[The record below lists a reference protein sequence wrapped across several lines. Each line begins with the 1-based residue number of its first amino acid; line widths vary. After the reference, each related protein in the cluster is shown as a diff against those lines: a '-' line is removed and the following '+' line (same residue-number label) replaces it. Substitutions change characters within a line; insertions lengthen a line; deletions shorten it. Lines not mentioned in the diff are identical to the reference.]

1 MPDNS
6 SLGGVQSPSA
16 SDTSSSAGTAANAAA
31 PGGVEQEMQKE
42 RLVKFGGIGIAVL
55 IVLLVA
61 YHFATGSAAPV
72 TTSTS
77 TVGIDYNINSC
88 TSITSP
94 GTYYLVSNIT
104 TSIASGPCINVA
116 ADNVKLIGEQHG
128 IIGNGPFTVNS
139 APSYGIWIDSHSGI
153 VISNLTVTKFSYGIF
168 LNASNDNMVNNVT
181 VHNSTRSGVYIYDSH
196 YNQLNGDRIVST
208 VANGGLNITLGSN
221 NTVSKSFVEY
231 NFGLGMSLTNTTGT
245 QITGSAF
252 IGNPTD
258 LACYGNAVYTKS
270 NKFQDSTCFQNS
282 LCNFAYCSGNNNQS
296 LITKVSL
303 PRTID
308 SCGSI
313 NSGGAY
319 SLTSDIS
326 LSNYMNTSITQG
338 VDSPC
343 ILINASNV
351 YLACS
356 GHNITNAHYGV
367 LARKGTFNDTVV
379 GCGFQNDTYGMM
391 LANLVKFQVHAISL
405 RNNKYGLYVIYSTDG
420 NVTNVTASK
429 NRYGAYVNGST
440 YVTMTGIHAT
450 NNTNGVFID
459 NSTDVYFNALEA
471 LQNKGVDLYCT
482 ANVYNST
489 LLSIENSQCGSSDCA
504 WAPSCPVRRLPGLA
518 LYPITGC
525 TLIDVPGTYEVPQP
539 IISPRTGICIN
550 IESSNVTLSCRANS
564 TIFSSKNTGTAFGIS
579 NASNVSISGCDV
591 GSFSNGFLA
600 TNVSG
605 LTISGSNVSKTVTG
619 FNISNGEGIKL
630 LSDYVSSFAAYG
642 FRLLKVNN
650 SMLENDNAAYGP
662 SGSGFWLSGAF
673 NNSVINSTSKYGA
686 YGMYLTNS
694 RNNQIYNNSMLSSS
708 AYDYYCA
715 NGSGGVLDQSNGINY
730 GVSKFKC
737 LWLSEV
743 PYASAQNICSLM
755 TSPDTIVLSQD
766 MLYKY
771 GSTCLDLYTQGNTSA
786 SGTVINCAGHTIR
799 ATDGGSFVSA
809 VNTSA
814 TVENCV
820 LIGFTDP
827 INFTSGRQVSEI
839 KILNDTIASTSGT
852 AIRVNGASSS
862 EISYNNITGALSGIM
877 LNNINQSVVKDNYVH
892 GASNGIYVSNGISTQ
907 VINNTVN
914 SSASGLAIVNSQ
926 GMTDL
931 GNKVS

>member
-6 SLGGVQSPSA
+6 SLGGFQPPSA
-16 SDTSSSAGTAANAAA
+16 PNATSGAGAAPNAASQT
-31 PGGVEQEMQKE
+31 GVEQEMQKDK
-42 RLVKFGGIGIAVL
+42 LVKFGGIGVAAL
-55 IVLLVA
+55 IVLLIV
-61 YHFATGSAAPV
+61 YHFATGLAAPV

-77 TVGIDYNINSC
+77 TMGINYNINSC

-94 GTYYLVSNIT
+94 GTYYIVDNIT

-116 ADNVKLIGEQHG
+116 ADNVKLVGEQHG
-128 IIGNGPFTVNS
+128 IIGNGPFTV
-139 APSYGIWIDSHSGI
+139 AGTPSYGIWVDSHSGVI
-153 VISNLTVTKFSYGIF
+153 ISNLTVAKFSYGIF
-168 LNASNDNMVNNVT
+168 LNTSNDNMINNVT
-181 VHNSTRSGVYIYDSH
+181 IHNSTRSGVYIYDSH
-196 YNQLNGDRIVST
+196 YNQLNGDHIVST

-245 QITGSAF
+245 QISGSAF
-252 IGNPTD
+252 IGNPVD

-270 NKFQDSTCFQNS
+270 NRFQGSTCFQNN

-303 PRTID
+303 PTTID

-313 NSGGAY
+313 NSGGTY
-319 SLTSDIS
+319 SLTSDLS
-326 LSNYMNTSITQG
+326 LSDYMNTSITQG
-338 VDSPC
+338 VDAPC

-351 YLACS
+351 YLTCA
-356 GHNITNAHYGV
+356 GHNITDAHFGV
-367 LARKGTFNDTVV
+367 LAEKGTFNDTVV

-391 LANLVKFQVHAISL
+391 MANLVKFQVHGISL
-405 RNNKYGLYVIYSTDG
+405 HNNKYGLYITYSTDG

-450 NNTNGVFID
+450 NNTDGVFID

-471 LQNKGVDLYCT
+471 LQNKGVDLYCS

-489 LLSIENSQCGSSDCA
+489 LLSIENSQCGSSDCT

-539 IISPRTGICIN
+539 IISPKTGICIN
-550 IESSNVTLSCRANS
+550 IESNNVTLSCRANS

-579 NASNVSISGCDV
+579 NASNVSISGCSV

-600 TNVSG
+600 ANVSD
-605 LTISGSNVSKTVTG
+605 LTISGSNVSKAVAG
-619 FNISNGEGIKL
+619 FNISNAEGVRL
-630 LSDYVSSFAAYG
+630 VSDYVSSFAAYG

-650 SMLENDNAAYGP
+650 SMLESDNAAYGP
-662 SGSGFWLSGAF
+662 EGSGFWLSDAF
-673 NNSVINSTSKYGA
+673 NNSIINSSTKYGS
-686 YGMYLTNS
+686 YGMYFANS
-694 RNNQIYNNSMLSSS
+694 RNNTIYNNSMLSSS

-715 NGSGGVLDQSNGINY
+715 GGSGGVFDQLNGINY

-743 PYASAQNICSLM
+743 PYASAQNICSLR

-771 GSTCLDLYTQGNTSA
+771 GGTCLDLYTQGNASA

-799 ATDGGSFVSA
+799 ATNGGSFVSA
-809 VNTSA
+809 YNTSA

-827 INFTSGRQVSEI
+827 INFTAGKQVSGI

-862 EISYNNITGALSGIM
+862 EISYNNVTGASAGIV
-877 LNNINQSVVKDNYVH
+877 LGNINQSVVKYNYVQ
-892 GASNGIYVSNGISTQ
+892 GASNGIYVSNSMSTQ
-907 VINNTVN
+907 VINNTV
-914 SSASGLAIVNSQ
+914 SGSVSGLSIVNSQ
-926 GMTDL
+926 GMTDS